1 MKIISQR
8 GFVLLAL
15 LGLVATL
22 ALATAAGAATDLQPL
37 EQAPSAETGQM
48 TDESPKYWFVEFP
61 TAPLADGSSAAA
73 VDSDGAE
80 FRQEASSEGASYKQ
94 RLEFKT
100 LWNGVSI
107 EAKSGAIAKIR
118 QFDSVKAV
126 YPVQTHG
133 IPVTTKV
140 SPDLATALAMTGAD
154 IAQNELGLT
163 GEGVKVAVMDTGI
176 DYDHPDLGGCFGPG
190 CRVVT
195 GCDFVGDAYNA
206 DPASPGLQPG
216 PDAGSA
222 IRTTATATARTSP
235 ASSAPTARSRGV
247 APGVTFGAYR
257 VFGCEGSTT
266 ADIMIAAMERDPRR
280 RHGRAQHEH
289 RLCVHKW
296 PQYPTAAAADRLVKK
311 GIVVVASIGN
321 SGASGL
327 YSAGAPGVGEDVIG
341 VASFDNSHVALTT
354 FTVSPDGDVDR
365 LRAAPPPRR
374 PAPTSGTR
382 RRWPGPA
389 RRRPTD
395 DALRQRCRPG
405 A

>member
-48 TDESPKYWFVEFP
+48 TDESSKYWFVEFP

-73 VDSDGAE
+73 VDSDGAA

-94 RLEFKT
+94 RMAFKT

-126 YPVQTHG
+126 YPLQTHG

-163 GEGVKVAVMDTGI
+163 GAGIKVAVMDTGI
-176 DYDHPDLGGCFGPG
+176 DYDHPDLGAGFGPG
-190 CRVVT
+190 K
-195 GCDFVGDAYNA
+195 
-206 DPASPGLQPG
+206 
-216 PDAGSA
+216 
-222 IRTTATATARTSP
+222 
-235 ASSAPTARSRGV
+235 
-247 APGVTFGAYR
+247 
-257 VFGCEGSTT
+257 
-266 ADIMIAAMERDPRR
+266 RR
-280 RHGRAQHEH
+280 RHG
-289 RLCVHKW
+289 L
-296 PQYPTAAAADRLVKK
+296 
-311 GIVVVASIGN
+311 
-321 SGASGL
+321 GL
-327 YSAGAPGVGEDVIG
+327 
-341 VASFDNSHVALTT
+341 
-354 FTVSPDGDVDR
+354 
-365 LRAAPPPRR
+365 RR
-374 PAPTSGTR
+374 
-382 RRWPGPA
+382 
-389 RRRPTD
+389 
-395 DALRQRCRPG
+395 
-405 A
+405 

>member
-73 VDSDGAE
+73 VDSDGAA

-94 RLEFKT
+94 RMEFKT

-163 GEGVKVAVMDTGI
+163 GEGIKVAVMDTGI
-176 DYDHPDLGGCFGPG
+176 DYDHPDLGAGFGPG
-190 CRVVT
+190 KRVVT
-195 GCDFVGDAYNA
+195 
-206 DPASPGLQPG
+206 
-216 PDAGSA
+216 AGTSSVTPTTPIRRLPPSTRSRLRIP
-222 IRTTATATARTSP
+222 IRTTATGTARTSP
-235 ASSAPTARSRGV
+235 ASSAPRAAVTGV

-257 VFGCEGSTT
+257 VFGCAGLGDRRHHDRGDG
-266 ADIMIAAMERDPRR
+266 ADPRR

-289 RLCVHKW
+289 RRCVQQLARQPDRRGLRPPRQEGHRRRRLDRQQRRQRPLCRRRSRRRRGRDRRCLVREQPRGADHVH
-296 PQYPTAAAADRLVKK
+296 
-311 GIVVVASIGN
+311 
-321 SGASGL
+321 GL
-327 YSAGAPGVGEDVIG
+327 AGRR
-341 VASFDNSHVALTT
+341 
-354 FTVSPDGDVDR
+354 VDR
-365 LRAAPPPRR
+365 LRQRGRRASRPDLGQPPAGPDRHADDRR
-374 PAPTSGTR
+374 
-382 RRWPGPA
+382 
-389 RRRPTD
+389 
-395 DALRQRCRPG
+395 
-405 A
+405 